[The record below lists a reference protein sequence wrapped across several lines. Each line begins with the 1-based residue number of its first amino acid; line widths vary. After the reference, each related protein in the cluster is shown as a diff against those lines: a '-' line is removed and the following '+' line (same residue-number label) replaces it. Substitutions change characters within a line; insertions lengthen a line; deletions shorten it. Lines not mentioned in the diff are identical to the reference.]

1 MCLARAKTDLT
12 IALHQ
17 PAQLDDLRPR
27 QLPVRAAHK
36 AWLAHDVLGL
46 TLKLPKGDGFQY
58 LPGQYVDLL
67 IDDGRRRSFSVA
79 NRPDGETL
87 HFIRPDTRRA
97 GKACVSTCKYRW
109 SQYTYKK

>member
-36 AWLAHDVLGL
+36 AWLAHAVLGL

-58 LPGQYVDLL
+58 MPCPYVDLL
-67 IDDGRRRSFSVA
+67 IADARRRSFSVG
-79 NRPDGETL
+79 NRPNGQHQEL
-87 HFIRPDTRRA
+87 HISVQPERPFAKR
-97 GKACVSTCKYRW
+97 
-109 SQYTYKK
+109 